1 MINKQ
6 IIYLGFEGQQYVCEL
21 PVEVGFTGSMVLAFH
36 WKDGKLL
43 KTQASKTAS
52 AEIVDKPIDNIEK
65 VLINNDIKIDNT

>member
-6 IIYLGFEGQQYVCEL
+6 TIYLGFEGQQYVCEL

-52 AEIVDKPIDNIEK
+52 MDAVDKPDNNSEK
-65 VLINNDIKIDNT
+65 VLINNDNKIDNS